1 MTQIHPPLIILFV
14 LLQQRIHECLLSR
27 RRALMACVLH
37 MKLRVPGRI
46 GPQDLLPNRYDS
58 PEEAV

>member
-1 MTQIHPPLIILFV
+1 MTQIHPQQIIVFV

-27 RRALMACVLH
+27 CRALMARVLH

-46 GPQDLLPNRYDS
+46 RPQDLLQNRYDS
-58 PEEAV
+58 PEEVV